1 MSEKAAFSRVLARVE
16 KPGRYV
22 GGEWNEI
29 RKDPA
34 RVRTKV
40 ALAFPDV
47 YEIGMSYLG
56 QKILYDLLNKDRDVL
71 AERVFAPWPD
81 LERELRA
88 AGLPLASLE
97 NGLPLR
103 EFDIVGF
110 SLLYEL
116 NFSNVLTVLDLGG
129 IPLTSAERGEA
140 VPARHRRRA
149 GGVQSRTGRRHLRPR
164 LPRRRRGGIP
174 RDRQGCRRPA
184 ATEPAAPRAAARA
197 GPDRRSLRPVPL

>member
-1 MSEKAAFSRVLARVE
+1 MSERRTLDPVLARVE

-29 RKDPA
+29 RKRPD

-56 QKILYDLLNKDRDVL
+56 QKILYALLNKDRDVL

-103 EFDIVGF
+103 DFDIVGF

-116 NFSNVLTVLDLGG
+116 NDTNILTILDLGG
-129 IPLTSAERGEA
+129 IPLRAADRGEDD
-140 VPARHRRRA
+140 PLIIA
-149 GGVQSRTGRRHLRPR
+149 GG
-164 LPRRRRGGIP
+164 
-174 RDRQGCRRPA
+174 PA
-184 ATEPAAPRAAARA
+184 AFNPEPLAAIFDLIFVGDGEEGFPEIAETY
-197 GPDRRSLRPVPL
+197 RRLKKDGASR